1 MTYRVLVLGACC
13 AGKTSLHEALRDRL
27 HVIESDDA
35 VLERTEG
42 IWPSDASEIR
52 RLVVQIAAEALA
64 MEDVI
69 LISSF
74 VPTEMIRAARA
85 DGFTVA
91 LLRVPLAELERRNR
105 ERQRAGGHGDMS
117 HWFASQLQSYADLD
131 AEHLIDLD
139 IDGTQPL
146 ARVAASVAALTA

>member
-13 AGKTSLHEALRDRL
+13 AGKTSLHEALRDRF

-35 VLERTEG
+35 GLEQAGG
-42 IWPSDASEIR
+42 IWPSAASENR

-64 MEDVI
+64 MEEVI
-69 LISSF
+69 HISSF

-105 ERQRAGGHGDMS
+105 ERQRAGGYNDMS
-117 HWFASQLQSYADLD
+117 HWFVSQLESYADLE
-131 AEHLIDLD
+131 AEHLVDLD

-146 ARVAASVAALTA
+146 ARVVASVAALTA